1 MSFVEK
7 QRDEK
12 KTERAV
18 GEVDGQRERDRQ
30 GRKREIDW

>member
-1 MSFVEK
+1 MRE
-7 QRDEK
+7 

>member
-7 QRDEK
+7 QRDEE
-12 KTERAV
+12 KTERV
-18 GEVDGQRERDRQ
+18 LGEVDSQRERDRQ